1 MGSEEY
7 AIFPMTVAD
16 LDGVLEIEQVSF
28 SSPWSRDAFTSEIL
42 QVYTVYL
49 VTRASADVV
58 AYGGMHVIF
67 EDAHVTNIAVR
78 SSHRGKGLGEQMM
91 EELMNRARRRRAK
104 RITLEVRVSNHTA
117 KSLYI
122 KLGFTTSNGAIRK
135 GYYSDTGED
144 AIVMWRDL

>member
-16 LDGVLEIEQVSF
+16 LDGVMEVEHLSF
-28 SSPWSRDAFTSEIL
+28 SSPWSRDAFASEIL

-49 VTRASADVV
+49 VARVGAEVIAF
-58 AYGGMHVIF
+58 GGMHVIF
-67 EDAHVTNIAVR
+67 EDSHVTNIAVR
-78 SSHRGKGLGEQMM
+78 PSHRGKGLGERMM
-91 EELMNRARRRRAK
+91 EELMTRARRRRAK
-104 RITLEVRVSNHTA
+104 RITLEVRVSNQA
-117 KSLYI
+117 AQSLYI
-122 KLGFTTSNGAIRK
+122 KLGFVTSPGAIRK